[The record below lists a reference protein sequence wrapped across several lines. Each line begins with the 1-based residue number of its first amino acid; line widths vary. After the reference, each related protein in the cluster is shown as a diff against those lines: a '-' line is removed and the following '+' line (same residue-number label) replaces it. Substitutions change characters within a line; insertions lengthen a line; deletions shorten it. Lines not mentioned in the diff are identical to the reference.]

1 MHPIDWTIVGAYLG
15 AAWQS
20 FIPYLVVLV
29 VMIVKPYGLFGEQR
43 VERI

>member
-1 MHPIDWTIVGAYLG
+1 METIVGAYLG

-29 VMIVKPYGLFGEQR
+29 VMFVKPSGLFGEQR